1 MGILSFFI
9 ENPIAGLILAI
20 LLFLAIGIHEAA
32 HAYSAH
38 WLGDSTP
45 KSQGRLTL
53 NPLKHLDPMGSLLI
67 FLVGFGWGKAVEFNP
82 YNLKNPRVDSALIAF
97 AGPLSNILM
106 AILSSIL
113 IFLARQAEVP
123 IVMYTFLVQILYAF
137 ISINVTLAV
146 FNLLPVDPLDGFKVV
161 AGILPS
167 FWTIKWYETRKYGF
181 IVILILFITGSIGT
195 IIQPIVN
202 FLLRLI
208 MYIN

>member
-113 IFLARQAEVP
+113 INKIVQFQQHLLNLHFPFFL
-123 IVMYTFLVQILYAF
+123 FLVVNIF
-137 ISINVTLAV
+137 FVNK
-146 FNLLPVDPLDGFKVV
+146 NLFTKKMFTESWDFLFFSRKVNLKKLIASCFRPEKRNGLLKRMSKV
-161 AGILPS
+161 STS
-167 FWTIKWYETRKYGF
+167 FLGK
-181 IVILILFITGSIGT
+181 L
-195 IIQPIVN
+195 
-202 FLLRLI
+202 
-208 MYIN
+208 